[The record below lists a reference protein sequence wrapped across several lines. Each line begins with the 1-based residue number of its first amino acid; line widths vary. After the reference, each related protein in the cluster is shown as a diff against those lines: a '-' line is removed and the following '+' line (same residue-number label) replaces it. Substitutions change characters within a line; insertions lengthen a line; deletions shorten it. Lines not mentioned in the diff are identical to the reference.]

1 MYHMLA
7 HLQHNSQVQ
16 STLLHRERCGESQNF
31 TISLQ
36 LHMYQVLNGPSLY
49 IPYMYAVYIHMCY
62 ICLPT
67 RAIHHTT
74 YHRGHD
80 HTLPYCGH
88 NAQESNNDNTKSNSH
103 EKCTAEQISALG
115 ECCILVLGG
124 VYPYSNRHRYHT
136 HCLQIC
142 TWDTRYCNC
151 TTFLTSS
158 VFPILQYLVQ
168 CLVLYNNYACKLP

>member
-1 MYHMLA
+1 MVPPCTYH
-7 HLQHNSQVQ
+7 
-16 STLLHRERCGESQNF
+16 
-31 TISLQ
+31 
-36 LHMYQVLNGPSLY
+36 
-49 IPYMYAVYIHMCY
+49 IHMCY
-62 ICLPT
+62 ICLHT

-88 NAQESNNDNTKSNSH
+88 NAQESNNDNTESNSH

-151 TTFLTSS
+151 ITFLTSS
-158 VFPILQYLVQ
+158 VFPIVQCLVQ
-168 CLVLYNNYACKLP
+168 CLACTLPKYTLWVCTIIMTMFTTCSSNTLASQASAGLRGE